1 MSGLGLGH
9 GTHVPLPLPVADDV
23 GSVVIDRLTLS
34 DLAQQAAPGR
44 IVDLDIKNGWISSQ
58 NNSFLLVLYSKVFY
72 LHPESESE
80 IQCHWEEHILRIIS
94 QVLFRL
100 KAVK

>member
-23 GSVVIDRLTLS
+23 GSVVVDGLTLS

-44 IVDLDIKNGWISSQ
+44 IVDLDIKDGWISS
-58 NNSFLLVLYSKVFY
+58 LVRVEEAVRGRKRSNQTILVYKSNISIY
-72 LHPESESE
+72 LK
-80 IQCHWEEHILRIIS
+80 
-94 QVLFRL
+94 FN
-100 KAVK
+100 